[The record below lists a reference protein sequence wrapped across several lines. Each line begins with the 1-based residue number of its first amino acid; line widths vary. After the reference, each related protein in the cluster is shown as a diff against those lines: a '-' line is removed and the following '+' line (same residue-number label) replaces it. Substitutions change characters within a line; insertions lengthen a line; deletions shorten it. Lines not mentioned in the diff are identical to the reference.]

1 MRLPLL
7 IGLAGLVSLGAI
19 AVSTGTAH
27 ADPDVTYTTESG
39 TALDPDSP
47 TTLTV
52 SGSGFQSING
62 GFGGVY
68 VFFGT
73 VSDGWRPSQGGV
85 TGGDYRYVPDSEA
98 KNNKG
103 HQRFV
108 AFPGSDTENAANGGT
123 IAADGTWSTDLVV
136 PGATFES
143 RDRDGSVS
151 EVDCLEVTCGIITV
165 GAHGVA
171 NARNESFTPV
181 EFAQPDGDAD
191 GDADNGSGA
200 DDSGAEGDADRDADE
215 APPENDEADKQQGSP
230 DGTPDPKGG
239 KPVVS
244 VDPATAVVG
253 RVLSFT
259 GHGFTPGEQIVVTL
273 DDGIASVGPL
283 TAGESGEIAGVLELP
298 AQVEA
303 GTHTIRMTGAS
314 SQAKPVKRFAVRLD
328 PNATTSDPVRTD
340 DTEAAPVW
348 ESTPFRF
355 LIAAACVLVIVAVG
369 CALALVRA
377 RRTKARRTA
386 DAPFGAPA
394 VGAEGQ
400 R

>member
-1 MRLPLL
+1 MRHPT
-7 IGLAGLVSLGAI
+7 LAGLMAALMVIGTLGLSA
-19 AVSTGTAH
+19 GTAH
-27 ADPDVTYTTESG
+27 ADASVSYTTESG
-39 TALDPDSP
+39 DALDPDGA

-52 SGSGFQSING
+52 SGTGFQSVEG

-68 VFFGT
+68 VFFGV

-85 TGGDYRYVPDSEA
+85 TGEDYRYVPDSESR
-98 KNNKG
+98 NNQG
-103 HQRFV
+103 YQRFV
-108 AFPGSDTENAANGGT
+108 AFPGSDTEYAANGGT
-123 IAADGTWSTDLVV
+123 IAADGSWSADLVV
-136 PGATFES
+136 PGSTFEA

-151 EVDCLEVTCGIITV
+151 EVNCLQVTCGIITV

-181 EFAQPDGDAD
+181 EFAQPGSNDG
-191 GDADNGSGA
+191 GDA
-200 DDSGAEGDADRDADE
+200 DDSGADDGDDE
-215 APPENDEADKQQGSP
+215 EAAPTDDENQQGSP
-230 DGTPDPKGG
+230 DGVPEPKAG

-259 GHGFTPGEQIVVTL
+259 GYGFKPGEQIVVTL

-298 AQVEA
+298 TQVEP
-303 GTHTIRMTGAS
+303 GTHTIRMTGAAS
-314 SQAKPVKRFAVRLD
+314 RAKPVKRFAIKVD
-328 PNATTSDPVRTD
+328 PTAASSEPTQTADE
-340 DTEAAPVW
+340 EAAPIW

-355 LIAAACVLVIVAVG
+355 MIAAAAVLVIVTVACV
-369 CALALVRA
+369 LALVRA
-377 RRTKARRTA
+377 RRTKARRAA
-386 DAPFGAPA
+386 DAPFGAA